1 MELKLDRNK
10 TYGLALEGG
19 GAKGAYQIGAWKALR
34 EAGIRFS
41 AVSGTSV
48 GALNG
53 AMIVMDDLEKAENVW
68 NNIHFSQVM
77 DVDDEEMRRLMN
89 RDIPLSELKSTL
101 RSVADIVRNRGFDV
115 TPLRNWVAEVVDADK
130 ICHSD
135 TDFFIVTYSLSDHQ
149 ELELKASD
157 LDEDEL
163 CDMLLASAYLPA
175 FRLEKLG
182 GKYYADGGVQDV
194 VPIHALVENGCK
206 DIIALRIF
214 GFGIE
219 KRFRIPDDVHV
230 TTIGPTV
237 DLGNILNFDAEQSR
251 KNMRLGYFDA
261 QRVLYGLYGSTYY
274 IDRTMSEDAARQ
286 QLLEY
291 LGTDD
296 GSLRTFHEKTLPQIA
311 KALKCDGDYYDLLIA
326 VLEHD
331 AKELGIASERIM
343 TDMEL
348 LQAILSQPE
357 PPAPAESEQPAP
369 AAEEPPAP
377 VQEHPADPV
386 LTKPRSVAQQ
396 GTNPFPYW
404 GQIVQKLEGI
414 DPMLY
419 MYLRKSK
426 AYFDGTRVLIDG
438 GKTFRDFIR
447 VNKDSQ
453 KLIKKLIAEV
463 SGVPV
468 PIGPYE
474 PKTAGKTASNAE
486 QSLLALEKLGLEVSI
501 EDTARK
507 KR

>member
-34 EAGIRFS
+34 EADIRFS

-115 TPLRNWVAEVVDADK
+115 TPLRNWVAEVLDADK

-135 TDFFIVTYSLSDHQ
+135 MDFFIVTYSLSDHQ

-274 IDRTMSEDAARQ
+274 IDRTMSDDAARQ

-296 GSLRTFHEKTLPQIA
+296 GSLRTVHEKTLPQIA

-357 PPAPAESEQPAP
+357 PPEAILPAQGSDTPA
-369 AAEEPPAP
+369 
-377 VQEHPADPV
+377 
-386 LTKPRSVAQQ
+386 
-396 GTNPFPYW
+396 
-404 GQIVQKLEGI
+404 
-414 DPMLY
+414 
-419 MYLRKSK
+419 
-426 AYFDGTRVLIDG
+426 
-438 GKTFRDFIR
+438 
-447 VNKDSQ
+447 
-453 KLIKKLIAEV
+453 
-463 SGVPV
+463 
-468 PIGPYE
+468 
-474 PKTAGKTASNAE
+474 
-486 QSLLALEKLGLEVSI
+486 
-501 EDTARK
+501 
-507 KR
+507 

>member
-1 MELKLDRNK
+1 MKLRIDTSRS
-10 TYGLALEGG
+10 YALALEGG

-34 EAGIRFS
+34 EAGVKID
-41 AVSGTSV
+41 AVAGTSV

-53 AMIVMDDLEKAENVW
+53 SLIVMGDLEKAENIW
-68 NNIHFSQVM
+68 ENIRYSQVM

-157 LDEDEL
+157 LDKDEL

-182 GKYYADGGVQDV
+182 GKYYTDGGVQDV

-357 PPAPAESEQPAP
+357 PPEAILPAQGSDTPAETEPEAADDTQAAAP
-369 AAEEPPAP
+369 KAAEEVAAKAAELSQDIEKHINRLLGKIRPRRNRSGTAENATP
-377 VQEHPADPV
+377 EAD
-386 LTKPRSVAQQ
+386 A
-396 GTNPFPYW
+396 
-404 GQIVQKLEGI
+404 
-414 DPMLY
+414 D
-419 MYLRKSK
+419 
-426 AYFDGTRVLIDG
+426 
-438 GKTFRDFIR
+438 
-447 VNKDSQ
+447 
-453 KLIKKLIAEV
+453 
-463 SGVPV
+463 VP
-468 PIGPYE
+468 
-474 PKTAGKTASNAE
+474 
-486 QSLLALEKLGLEVSI
+486 EKE
-501 EDTARK
+501 
-507 KR
+507 